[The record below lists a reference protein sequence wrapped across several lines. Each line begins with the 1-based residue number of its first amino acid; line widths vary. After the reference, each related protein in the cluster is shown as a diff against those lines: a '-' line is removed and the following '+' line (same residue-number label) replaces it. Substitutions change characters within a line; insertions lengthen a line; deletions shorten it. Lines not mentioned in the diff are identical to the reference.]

1 MPTGPGSL
9 RLFEFAG
16 IQVFLHWSWFLV
28 AIIQINARSN
38 TYSWWPW
45 MAVEYVMLFAIVT
58 LHEFGHALACRQV
71 GGRADRIVLWPLG
84 GVAIV
89 DPPSRPGAHLWSIAA
104 GPLVNLALLP
114 VFVLLT
120 LVSAVLGVNEAAPNL
135 HTLLSAGIFINLLL
149 FLFNMLPIYPL
160 DGGQILRSLL
170 WYVIGRARSL
180 MAASLVGL
188 IGVAALGLFAF
199 AAGALWIGILA
210 VFAGLQCVSGLALS
224 TIMMRLA
231 RAPRRKEYACPSCN
245 APAPQGAFWFCGSC
259 HRAFDAFGSGRWAS
273 RSFGQTKALGL
284 DLSVETVPQPAGEVR
299 NEARCSN
306 CGALARDLKCPDCSA
321 INDYEL
327 WKGEPGRETPV
338 DYPSS
343 SSA

>member
-224 TIMMRLA
+224 TIMMR
-231 RAPRRKEYACPSCN
+231 
-245 APAPQGAFWFCGSC
+245 
-259 HRAFDAFGSGRWAS
+259 RWAS